1 MSNPL
6 AFRPNTPIGRRT
18 LFTMHGTHED
28 DRFSPEA
35 YAAGDEIRALRSSLV
50 VGLRE
55 GSRAIGM
62 SAVDLSN
69 LELGRAGFVDHQAAL
84 AHLRKVWPEM
94 KGRAS

>member
-6 AFRPNTPIGRRT
+6 AFRPNTPIGKRWCY
-18 LFTMHGTHED
+18 TMHGAVQD

-35 YAAGDEIRALRSSLV
+35 AQAGEEIRALRSSLV

-62 SAVDLSN
+62 SAVDLSS
-69 LELGRAGFVDHQAAL
+69 LETGRAGFVDHQAAL
-84 AHLRKVWPEM
+84 AHLRKVWSEM
-94 KGRAS
+94 QGRAA